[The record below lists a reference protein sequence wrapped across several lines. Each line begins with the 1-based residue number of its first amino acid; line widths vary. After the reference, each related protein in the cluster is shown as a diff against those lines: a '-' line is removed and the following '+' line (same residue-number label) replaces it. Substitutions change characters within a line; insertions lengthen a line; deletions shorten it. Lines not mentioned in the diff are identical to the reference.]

1 MKSKTSGLIFVFL
14 YLSVFA
20 SSFTAQTGKPNSVV
34 NNAEAEKWRQDL
46 FYMAEEMP
54 KYHKNLFHAVTR
66 EQFAAAVGRLSEK
79 IPSLARHQIIV
90 EMARI
95 VAMVGDGHTNIAP
108 TRDPKIGFRVFPIKL
123 YFFADGLYVR
133 AATREHADI
142 VGTRV
147 RRIGNVSTE
156 QAYQS
161 VREIIGRDNGMDAKF
176 FAPFLLSMPEVLH
189 ALGMINDMEECR
201 FEVEKEGQTKAVT
214 LKPFGQAQ
222 MMPPDTDLSW
232 ASEPNWI
239 DARET
244 AQQPTP
250 LWLKDSQ
257 NKFWFEYLT
266 GSGTVYVQFNQVG
279 NKDNETVEE
288 FSRRLLA
295 FVDSNPVSR
304 LVLDL
309 RLNRGGNGDFAR
321 PILRGIIKADKID
334 QKGKLFT
341 IIGRSTWSAAQFL
354 VNDLEKYTNTILVG
368 EPTGGKPNSFGDSH
382 KITLPNS
389 GITVRV
395 STLWW
400 QQDERDKRQW
410 TAPELAADLTFEDY
424 RANIDP
430 ALKIAL
436 NYAGG
441 KTLGLLLTEAL
452 SANDPQL
459 AAARYKEWRTAPVNR
474 YANAEEQVNR
484 LGYELIGMK
493 RLDQAIEAFKLN
505 VAAHPQS
512 ANVYDSLAEA
522 YLISGNREL
531 AIKNFE
537 KALALEPSMSS
548 AIEALKKLRRE

>member
-1 MKSKTSGLIFVFL
+1 MKTKTSGLIFVFL

-20 SSFTAQTGKPNSVV
+20 GSLVAQTGRPNLVV
-34 NNAEAEKWRQDL
+34 DNTEAEKWRQDL
-46 FYMAEEMP
+46 RYMAEEMP

-66 EQFAAAVGRLSEK
+66 DQFAVAVGRLNEK

-90 EMARI
+90 ELARI
-95 VAMVGDGHTNIAP
+95 VAMVSDGHTNIAP
-108 TRDPKIGFRVFPIKL
+108 TRDPKIGFRIFPVKF

-156 QAYQS
+156 QAYRS
-161 VREIIGRDNGMDAKF
+161 VRDIIGRDNEMDAKF
-176 FAPFLLSMPEVLH
+176 FAPFLLAMPEVLH
-189 ALGMINDMEECR
+189 ALGIINDMEACT
-201 FEVEKEGQTKAVT
+201 FEVDKEGQTKAVT
-214 LKPFGQAQ
+214 LHPFGPAQ

-239 DARET
+239 DAREA

-266 GSGTVYVQFNQVG
+266 GSRTVYVQFNQVG
-279 NKDNETVEE
+279 NKDDETVEE

-321 PILRGIIKADKID
+321 PILRSIIKADKID

-341 IIGRSTWSAAQFL
+341 IVGRSTWSAAQFL

-436 NYAGG
+436 NYVDG
-441 KTLGLLLTEAL
+441 KSLGVLLTEAL
-452 SANDPQL
+452 AANDPQL
-459 AAARYKEWRTAPVNR
+459 AAERYNEWRSAPVNR

-484 LGYELIGMK
+484 LGYELIAMK
-493 RLDQAIEAFKLN
+493 RLSQAIEAFKLN
-505 VAAHPQS
+505 VAAYSQS

-522 YLISGNREL
+522 YLLSGNREL